1 MHMNKLIFCLFA
13 SLQSSFVF
21 AAVEDGRWHAGIG
34 DPTFFGWLTV
44 LVYLLAVAC
53 CISHANN
60 IKKIGADTKFWFV
73 LAGLLFLL
81 AINKQLDLQS
91 WFTEIMRDSAKAH
104 GWYEN
109 RRPMQI
115 AFIAFL
121 GIGMLI
127 TLASLRI
134 FLAHSWRHNKLTWFG
149 IILLCVFI
157 VMRAA
162 SFHHLDI
169 LIGHK
174 ILGLRINVLLEIGA
188 LFLIILGTFFNKKF
202 VQLPIENGDA
212 LKEHVE
218 IAHDGDDVRCPK
230 CGVQPLAN
238 PVDGRLFKC
247 RSCGHKY
254 RVNVLNS

>member
-1 MHMNKLIFCLFA
+1 MHKLYLILPLL
-13 SLQSSFVF
+13 LQSSFVF

-34 DPTFFGWLTV
+34 DPTIFGWLTV
-44 LVYLLAVAC
+44 LVYLVAVAC

-60 IKKIGADTKFWFV
+60 IKKIGADTRFWFV
-73 LAGLLFLL
+73 LAGVLFLL

-91 WFTEIMRDSAKAH
+91 WFTEVMRDSAKAH
-104 GWYEN
+104 GWYEH
-109 RRPMQI
+109 RRLAQM

-127 TLASLRI
+127 ALASLRI
-134 FLAHSWRHNKLTWFG
+134 FLAHSWRHNKLTWLG
-149 IILLCVFI
+149 VILLCFFI

-169 LIGHK
+169 LIGYE
-174 ILGLRINVLLEIGA
+174 ILGLRINVLLENGA
-188 LFLIILGTFFNKKF
+188 LFLIILGTFINKKF
-202 VQLPIENGDA
+202 VPIPTENGDV
-212 LKEHVE
+212 LKEYVE

-230 CGVQPLAN
+230 CGMQPLAN

-254 RVNVLNS
+254 RVIVQDT